1 MNFTVNNA
9 EFAKDARGSI
19 PQPGATLS
27 VDAERML
34 VLDLKGI
41 LS

>member
-1 MNFTVNNA
+1 MEGPVVIEDHESTTIV
-9 EFAKDARGSI
+9 
-19 PQPGATLS
+19 PPGATLS
-27 VDAERML
+27 VDGERML